1 MAAQQWAKP
10 NYRSVFRWP
19 FVTHPGRFL
28 CHRKLKFMGKFLKI
42 LVSIGAVLVTAS
54 PAWAQLDNRAFTSP
68 EPGRNRTNIE
78 VLPVTENMEGLDAH
92 VEPNQGDLK
101 ISLNTFTFFKDNEY
115 FNDIVQGYTLF
126 GTQLNPQLVYYPT
139 KELRLEG
146 GVFLWKDFG
155 NPTLRQVRPTFRAT
169 WTHGASQFIFGN
181 IKANLNHGYI
191 EPLFDFERVILKPLE
206 EGLQYRLNTKRVF
219 LDTWVDWLKQE
230 YPGSN
235 YQEQI
240 AGGLSSSFRMTGD
253 NSPVQLSIPLQFTAR
268 HFGGQIDTLHA
279 PIQTLINYA
288 SGVVARVPLSGSTF
302 QAVRLNAYG
311 MLFDDHSFANYRL
324 PYQTGRALY
333 VNGTLETKYVDLMLS
348 YWQGHQFYA
357 PLGGNYYQSIA
368 SRYGTPGYTDAERR
382 LLLVRLLRDFR
393 ISDAAA
399 LTVRV
404 EPVYDFNRSLL
415 DFSFGFYLNFRQ
427 EWLLGNIGRRVRV
440 GQ

>member
-1 MAAQQWAKP
+1 M
-10 NYRSVFRWP
+10 
-19 FVTHPGRFL
+19 
-28 CHRKLKFMGKFLKI
+28 
-42 LVSIGAVLVTAS
+42 AS

-68 EPGRNRTNIE
+68 APGGHQFMQRPMDPETGQ
-78 VLPVTENMEGLDAH
+78 GLGHYLSRRGEDYSVVDTSQQA
-92 VEPNQGDLK
+92 GDLRF
-101 ISLNTFTFFKDNEY
+101 SLHSFTFFKDNEY
-115 FNDIVQGYTLF
+115 FNPIVEGYTLF

-139 KELRLEG
+139 KDLRLEA

-155 NPTLRQVRPTFRAT
+155 NPALRQVRPTFRAT

-206 EGLQYRLNTKRVF
+206 EGLQYRLNTRRVF
-219 LDTWVDWLKQE
+219 LDVWVDWLKQE
-230 YPGSN
+230 YAGVN

-240 AGGLSSSFRMTGD
+240 AGGLSSSFRVTGD
-253 NSPVQLSIPLQFTAR
+253 NSPVQVSIPLQFTAR
-268 HFGGQIDTLHA
+268 HQGGQIDTLHA
-279 PIQTLINYA
+279 PIQTLFDYA
-288 SGVVARVPLSGSTF
+288 SGVVARVPLSGRVL

-311 MLFDDHSFANYRL
+311 LLYDDHSLANYRL
-324 PYQTGRALY
+324 PFQTGKGLY
-333 VNGTLETKYVDLMLS
+333 LNGTLETRYVDLMLS

-393 ISDAAA
+393 ITDAAA
-399 LTVRV
+399 VTVRV
-404 EPVYDFNRSLL
+404 EPVYDVNAKLL
-415 DFSFGFYLNFRQ
+415 DFSFGVYLNFRQ
-427 EWLLGNIGRRVRV
+427 EWLLGNVGRRMRV

>member
-1 MAAQQWAKP
+1 
-10 NYRSVFRWP
+10 
-19 FVTHPGRFL
+19 
-28 CHRKLKFMGKFLKI
+28 MGKFLKI
-42 LVSIGAVLVTAS
+42 LVSVGAVLVIAS
-54 PAWAQLDNRAFTSP
+54 PARAQLDNRAFTSP
-68 EPGRNRTNIE
+68 TPGGAHDTLYLKTVAPERWSEE
-78 VLPVTENMEGLDAH
+78 VAKQVDKNDRRVDSLNAIIKARSAYRLPQTGELR
-92 VEPNQGDLK
+92 
-101 ISLNTFTFFKDNEY
+101 ISLNAFTFFKDNEY
-115 FNDIVQGYTLF
+115 FNDIVEGYTLF

-181 IKANLNHGYI
+181 IKANLNHQYI

-230 YPGSN
+230 YPGSS

-240 AGGLSSSFRMTGD
+240 AGGLSSSFQVTGD
-253 NSPVQLSIPLQFTAR
+253 NSPVQVTIPFQFTAR

-279 PIQTLINYA
+279 PIQTLLNYA
-288 SGVVARVPLSGSTF
+288 SGVVARVPLGGGAF

-311 MLFDDHSFANYRL
+311 LLFDDHSFANYRL
-324 PYQTGRALY
+324 PFQTGKALY
-333 VNGTLETKYVDLMLS
+333 VNGTLETRYVDLMLS

-357 PLGGNYYQSIA
+357 PLGGNYYQAIA

-399 LTVRV
+399 LTVRI
-404 EPVYDFNRSLL
+404 EPIYDFNRSLL
-415 DFSFGFYLNFRQ
+415 DFSFG
-427 EWLLGNIGRRVRV
+427 GNIGRRVRV

>member
-1 MAAQQWAKP
+1 M
-10 NYRSVFRWP
+10 
-19 FVTHPGRFL
+19 
-28 CHRKLKFMGKFLKI
+28 
-42 LVSIGAVLVTAS
+42 AS
-54 PAWAQLDNRAFTSP
+54 PAQAQLDNRAFTSP
-68 EPGRNRTNIE
+68 TPGVLREGVGRPEPSDYIRYSDSVGAAQNRRI
-78 VLPVTENMEGLDAH
+78 LIHSAA
-92 VEPNQGDLK
+92 QGDLR
-101 ISLNTFTFFKDNEY
+101 ISLNAFTFFKDNEY
-115 FNDIVQGYTLF
+115 FNDIVQGYTLT

-139 KELRLEG
+139 KELRLEAG
-146 GVFLWKDFG
+146 IFLWKDFG
-155 NPTLRQVRPTFRAT
+155 NPRLQQVRPTYRAT
-169 WTHGASQFIFGN
+169 WTHGSSQFIFGN

-191 EPLFDFERVILKPLE
+191 EPLLDFERVMLKPLE

-219 LDTWVDWLKQE
+219 LDAWVDWLKQE

-240 AGGLSSSFRMTGD
+240 AGGLSSSFRLTD
-253 NSPVQLSIPLQFTAR
+253 DASRVQLSVPLQFTAR
-268 HFGGQIDTLHA
+268 HFGGQIDTLRA
-279 PIQTLINYA
+279 PIQTLFNYA
-288 SGVVARVPLSGSTF
+288 GGLVARVPLGGGIV
-302 QAVRLNAYG
+302 QAVRVNAYG
-311 MLFDDHSFANYRL
+311 LLFDDHSFANYRL
-324 PYQTGRALY
+324 PFQAGKGLY
-333 VNGTLETKYVDLMLS
+333 INGTLETKYVDLMLS
-348 YWQGHQFYA
+348 YWQGSKFYA

-427 EWLLGNIGRRVRV
+427 EWLLGNIGRRVRT

>member
-1 MAAQQWAKP
+1 M
-10 NYRSVFRWP
+10 
-19 FVTHPGRFL
+19 
-28 CHRKLKFMGKFLKI
+28 
-42 LVSIGAVLVTAS
+42 AS
-54 PAWAQLDNRAFTSP
+54 PAQAQLDNRAFTSP
-68 EPGRNRTNIE
+68 TPGGQLPKVVLCKGIGPFSEEYNRFWKQINDSIQAVE
-78 VLPVTENMEGLDAH
+78 GPVRDGELRF
-92 VEPNQGDLK
+92 
-101 ISLNTFTFFKDNEY
+101 SLNAFTFFKDNEY

-139 KELRLEG
+139 KELRLEA

-155 NPTLRQVRPTFRAT
+155 NPTLQQVRPTYRAI
-169 WTHGASQFIFGN
+169 WTHGSSQFIFGN

-191 EPLFDFERVILKPLE
+191 EPLLDFERVMLKPLE

-240 AGGLSSSFRMTGD
+240 AGGLSSSFRLTD
-253 NSPVQLSIPLQFTAR
+253 DASRVQLSVPLQFTAR
-268 HFGGQIDTLHA
+268 HFGGQIDTLRA
-279 PIQTLINYA
+279 PIQTLFNYA
-288 SGVVARVPLSGSTF
+288 GGLVARVPLGGSF
-302 QAVRLNAYG
+302 VQAVRVNAYG
-311 MLFDDHSFANYRL
+311 LLFDDHSFANYRL
-324 PYQTGRALY
+324 PFQAGKGLY
-333 VNGTLETKYVDLMLS
+333 INGTLETKYVDLMLS
-348 YWQGHQFYA
+348 YWQGSKFYA

>member
-1 MAAQQWAKP
+1 MAGPAQ
-10 NYRSVFRWP
+10 
-19 FVTHPGRFL
+19 
-28 CHRKLKFMGKFLKI
+28 
-42 LVSIGAVLVTAS
+42 
-54 PAWAQLDNRAFTSP
+54 AQLDNRAFTSP
-68 EPGRNRTNIE
+68 APGLPRVIYNRQTITYNPGGS
-78 VLPVTENMEGLDAH
+78 PVYRRDSTAH
-92 VEPNQGDLK
+92 YLGQEDIIRQIVRKDSAGDLR
-101 ISLNTFTFFKDNEY
+101 ISLNAFTFFKDNEY
-115 FNDIVQGYTLF
+115 FNDIVQGYTLS

-139 KELRLEG
+139 KELRLEA

-155 NPTLRQVRPTFRAT
+155 NPTLQQVRPTYRAT
-169 WTHGASQFIFGN
+169 WTHGSSQFIFGN
-181 IKANLNHGYI
+181 IKANLSHGYI
-191 EPLFDFERVILKPLE
+191 EPLLDFERVILKPLE
-206 EGLQYRLNTKRVF
+206 EGVQYRLNTKRVF
-219 LDTWVDWLKQE
+219 LDAWVDWLKQE
-230 YPGSN
+230 YPGSS

-240 AGGLSSSFRMTGD
+240 AGGLSSSFRVTGD
-253 NSPVQLSIPLQFTAR
+253 NSRISLSIPFQFTAR

-279 PIQTLINYA
+279 PIQTLFNYA
-288 SGVVARVPLSGSTF
+288 SGVVARLPLNGRVV

-311 MLFDDHSFANYRL
+311 LLYTDRSGFERL
-324 PYQTGRALY
+324 PFTQGNGLY
-333 VNGTLETKYVDLMLS
+333 LNGTVETRYLDVMLS
-348 YWQGHQFYA
+348 YWQGNKFYA

-404 EPVYDFNRSLL
+404 EPVYDFNRQLL

>member
-1 MAAQQWAKP
+1 MAA
-10 NYRSVFRWP
+10 
-19 FVTHPGRFL
+19 
-28 CHRKLKFMGKFLKI
+28 
-42 LVSIGAVLVTAS
+42 
-54 PAWAQLDNRAFTSP
+54 PAQAQLNNSAFTSSS
-68 EPGRNRTNIE
+68 PGYYRVFYHPIDGREEELRLNRVRNDSIRSADS
-78 VLPVTENMEGLDAH
+78 VLVSHKA
-92 VEPNQGDLK
+92 GDLRL
-101 ISLNTFTFFKDNEY
+101 SLNAFTFFKDNEY
-115 FNDIVQGYTLF
+115 FNDIVEGYTLF

-139 KELRLEG
+139 KELRLEA

-155 NPTLRQVRPTFRAT
+155 NPTLKQVRPTYRAT
-169 WTHGASQFIFGN
+169 WTHGSSQFIFGN
-181 IKANLNHGYI
+181 IKANLSHGYI
-191 EPLFDFERVILKPLE
+191 EPLFDFERVMLKPLE
-206 EGLQYRLNTKRVF
+206 EGLQYRLTTKRVF
-219 LDTWVDWLKQE
+219 LDAWVDWLKQE

-240 AGGLSSSFRMTGD
+240 AGGLSSSFRVTGD
-253 NSPVQLSIPLQFTAR
+253 NSRLSLSIPFQFTAR

-279 PIQTLINYA
+279 PIQTLFNYA
-288 SGVVARVPLSGSTF
+288 SGVVARLPLNGRVV

-311 MLFDDHSFANYRL
+311 LLYIDRSGFERL
-324 PYQTGRALY
+324 PFTQGNGLY
-333 VNGTLETKYVDLMLS
+333 LNGTVESRYLDVMLS
-348 YWQGHQFYA
+348 YWQGNKFYA

-427 EWLLGNIGRRVRV
+427 EWLLGNLGRRVRV

>member
-1 MAAQQWAKP
+1 MA
-10 NYRSVFRWP
+10 R
-19 FVTHPGRFL
+19 
-28 CHRKLKFMGKFLKI
+28 
-42 LVSIGAVLVTAS
+42 

-68 EPGRNRTNIE
+68 APGQKRHTY
-78 VLPVTENMEGLDAH
+78 VLFNPDGSNKELIDSLKKEEQQRQLEKTGNA
-92 VEPNQGDLK
+92 GDLR
-101 ISLNTFTFFKDNEY
+101 ISLNAFTFFKDNEY

-139 KELRLEG
+139 KDLRLEG

-169 WTHGASQFIFGN
+169 WTHGSSQFIFGN
-181 IKANLNHGYI
+181 IQANLNHGYI
-191 EPLFDFERVILKPLE
+191 EPLLDFERVMLKPLE

-219 LDTWVDWLKQE
+219 LDAWVDWLRQE

-240 AGGLSSSFRMTGD
+240 AGGLSSSFRLTGD
-253 NSPVQLSIPLQFTAR
+253 NSPIGLYVPFQFTAR
-268 HFGGQIDTLHA
+268 HFGGQIDTLRR
-279 PIQTLINYA
+279 PVQTLFNYA
-288 SGVVARVPLSGSTF
+288 AGLGVRIPITAYSTHHVF
-302 QAVRLNAYG
+302 EAVRLDTYG
-311 MLFDDHSFANYRL
+311 LLFDDHSFANYRL
-324 PYQTGRALY
+324 PFQTGKGLY
-333 VNGTLETKYVDLMLS
+333 LNGTLETRYVDLMLS

-393 ISDAAA
+393 ITDAAA

-404 EPVYDFNRSLL
+404 EPVYDFNRQLL

-427 EWLLGNIGRRVRV
+427 EWLLGNLARRVRV